1 MARPRKPDPERKS
14 TRLAVRLTPAERL
27 QIEQAAHQAG
37 MSASSYIRAQILQ
50 GRVELSRH
58 RSLPPALFD
67 QIRRIGV
74 NLNQLTKIA
83 NQTGKMPGDLP
94 RVCKAI
100 EDFLVRELEGVPMP
114 DEEMPD

>member
-74 NLNQLTKIA
+74 NLNQP
-83 NQTGKMPGDLP
+83 GKMPGDLP

-100 EDFLVRELEGVPMP
+100 EDILVRELEGVPMP